1 MCANNYQNLFKT
13 FVANLCGG
21 NFVSTFDKQ
30 RIDGVVT
37 KAEFQEIMYL
47 DENKTKFADLAGWN
61 GEENNTTGY
70 RDLVNSFW
78 NSFDI
83 NQEDGKIKGT
93 GLFNLNGLDNT
104 ESTDLQK
111 DLNIHKRIA
120 DQLVTIQKYPNT
132 YNYLLNQLVKELGNS
147 ELESLTP
154 EKINEALNQV
164 ITNNSSAI
172 KNILLKD
179 VSNISLKDYA
189 NYNIP
194 DFYYV
199 ENDPTLKN
207 LLTNSVSQPGDIA
220 SLDDITNYFNNS
232 TNTKEINEY
241 FNSKAYGSDNNYQ
254 KALMQK
260 NIYDEVYNYIKN
272 SLPSLKNSKINYDKT
287 IKEEIENYIN
297 SYKAENGVN
306 LDDLIAEI
314 KNKFFA
320 TDEDGNSEGQAL
332 YDYLYTLSLC
342 DLKEENNVPDKI
354 KDAEGNE
361 TSTFERHLYNLIGGK
376 DGFGSDAT
384 KIIEWLANNDMSN
397 TAYQNLIQE
406 IAEEI
411 LKNGKNLT
419 ASEIHTLIYE
429 KLRVKSDDGILS
441 QEQINKILGSKIEEP
456 DPKPEVTLNSIIN
469 TPENIVANGYIGS
482 NPDPLG
488 MGVAFNSLN
497 ITLATM
503 VDSAS
508 NDFDKVKLEN
518 AANKIRYLF
527 NAAKQLLEAEVAN
540 NSYTILCQSS
550 DFRGGGDDE
559 NMASFTTRKNQQEMT
574 QEEFWNDKNS
584 ISSNHLITI
593 SFWHNSN
600 QDINSRVYKTQINGA
615 YLKNLFI
622 KFYNEM

>member
-30 RIDGVVT
+30 KIDGIVT
-37 KAEFQEIMYL
+37 KSEFQEIMYL
-47 DENKTKFADLAGWN
+47 DETKKNFANFAGWN

-104 ESTDLQK
+104 ESTDLQT

-147 ELESLTP
+147 ELESLP
-154 EKINEALNQV
+154 EKINETLNQV
-164 ITNNSSAI
+164 IKNNSSAI

-179 VSNISLKDYA
+179 VSNISLKDYV

-194 DFYYV
+194 GFYDV
-199 ENDPTLKN
+199 ENDQTLTE
-207 LLTNSVSQPGDIA
+207 LLANSVSQPGDIA
-220 SLDDITNYFNNS
+220 SLDDITEFFNES
-232 TNTKEINEY
+232 TNPTKINEY
-241 FNSKAYGSDNNYQ
+241 FNNTTYDKNNYYQ

-260 NIYDEVYNYIKN
+260 NIYDEVYNYINN
-272 SLPSLKNSKINYDKT
+272 SLPSLKNSKMNYDKT

-314 KNKFFA
+314 KTKFFA
-320 TDEDGNSEGQAL
+320 TDEDGNSKGYAL

-342 DLKEENNVPDKI
+342 DLKEENNVQDKI

-361 TSTFERHLYNLIGGK
+361 TSTFESHLYNLIGGK

-384 KIIEWLANNDMSN
+384 KIIEWLANNDIGN
-397 TAYQNLIQE
+397 PDYQKLIQE

-419 ASEIHTLIYE
+419 ASEIHILIYN
-429 KLRVKSDDGILS
+429 KLGVKSTDGILS
-441 QEQINKILGSKIEEP
+441 QEQIDEILKVVNEDDVETTP
-456 DPKPEVTLNSIIN
+456 TDKKLSITDLSFENLCSYGKLDAAYNNGTTRQLESTFTKNIN
-469 TPENIVANGYIGS
+469 NLVELGYDR
-482 NPDPLG
+482 N
-488 MGVAFNSLN
+488 
-497 ITLATM
+497 
-503 VDSAS
+503 
-508 NDFDKVKLEN
+508 KLEN
-518 AANKIRYLF
+518 VKTNILTKIRNSMQILIDDLSSANGSNYFGEFPEHRGIVYDENSENASFVVQKNNNKIT
-527 NAAKQLLEAEVAN
+527 K
-540 NSYTILCQSS
+540 
-550 DFRGGGDDE
+550 
-559 NMASFTTRKNQQEMT
+559 
-574 QEEFWNDKNS
+574 EEFYNNEYC
-584 ISSNHLITI
+584 SSGHLITVAYYRN
-593 SFWHNSN
+593 FQDSN
-600 QDINSRVYKTQINGA
+600 YQDFKITINGA
-615 YLKNLFI
+615 QLAKLFVSL
-622 KFYNEM
+622 YNN

>member
-30 RIDGVVT
+30 RIDGIVT

-104 ESTDLQK
+104 ESTDLKK

-147 ELESLTP
+147 ELETLTQ
-154 EKINEALNQV
+154 EKINETLNQV

-194 DFYYV
+194 GFYNV
-199 ENDPTLKN
+199 EEDSTLAE
-207 LLTNSVSQPGDIA
+207 LLANSVSQPGDIA

-232 TNTKEINEY
+232 INTKEIDEY

-260 NIYDEVYNYIKN
+260 NIYDEINNYINN
-272 SLPSLKNSKINYDKT
+272 SLSSLKNSRANYDET
-287 IKEEIENYIN
+287 IKNEVRNYIN
-297 SYKAENGVN
+297 SYNAENGVN

-314 KNKFFA
+314 KTKFFA
-320 TDEDGNSEGQAL
+320 TDEDGNSKGQAL
-332 YDYLYTLSLC
+332 YDYLYTLSLW
-342 DLKEENNVPDKI
+342 DLKEENNVQDKI

-384 KIIEWLANNDMSN
+384 KIIEWLTKNDRNNS
-397 TAYQNLIQE
+397 AYQNLIQE

-419 ASEIHTLIYE
+419 ASEIHILIYN
-429 KLRVKSDDGILS
+429 KLGVKSTDGILS
-441 QEQINKILGSKIEEP
+441 QEQINKILTEEP

-482 NPDPLG
+482 YSDPLG
-488 MGVAFNSLN
+488 MGVALNSLN
-497 ITLATM
+497 KTLTTM

-508 NDFDKVKLEN
+508 NDFDREKLQN
-518 AANKIRYLF
+518 AANKIRFLF
-527 NAAKQLLEAEVAN
+527 EAAKQLLEAEVAN

-550 DFRGGGDDE
+550 DFKGGGDDE

-574 QEEFWNDKNS
+574 QEEFWNDKNC

-600 QDINSRVYKTQINGA
+600 QDISSRVYKTQINGA

>member
-47 DENKTKFADLAGWN
+47 DENKAKFADLAGWN

-154 EKINEALNQV
+154 EKINETLNQV

-179 VSNISLKDYA
+179 VSNISSKNYTK
-189 NYNIP
+189 YNISG
-194 DFYYV
+194 FYDV

-241 FNSKAYGSDNNYQ
+241 FNSKAYSSDNNYQ
-254 KALMQK
+254 KAWMQK
-260 NIYDEVYNYIKN
+260 NIYDEVYNYINN
-272 SLPSLKNSKINYDKT
+272 SLPSLKNSRINYDET
-287 IKEEIENYIN
+287 IKEEIEKYIN

-320 TDEDGNSEGQAL
+320 TDENGNSKGQAL
-332 YDYLYTLSLC
+332 YDYLYTLSLY
-342 DLKEENNVPDKI
+342 DLKEENIGPNKITNPKDKETFEKHLYSSIIREGYTPDK
-354 KDAEGNE
+354 
-361 TSTFERHLYNLIGGK
+361 
-376 DGFGSDAT
+376 AT
-384 KIIEWLANNDMSN
+384 KIIEWLDDNNEK
-397 TAYQNLIQE
+397 YQKLIQE
-406 IAEEI
+406 TAEEI
-411 LKNGKNLT
+411 LKKGKNLT
-419 ASEIHTLIYE
+419 ASEIHALIYE
-429 KLRVKSDDGILS
+429 KLEVKSTDGLLSLS
-441 QEQINKILGSKIEEP
+441 QIQQILKDKNMPVTTPETDQEEAKKMPSDGFSIDNLVPTNEAGGLDWTSPTVSVTEAFETAKKKAKERLNEFLESIYQNLKDKYDTSLLNKARENVKSKYNNIIDNIALTLNGFSGPVAMDNYYYQYCAYGNVEDNKINDYCSKELP
-456 DPKPEVTLNSIIN
+456 VTCIVDDWSQNGDYPLRVLILIDGEQLKN
-469 TPENIVANGYIGS
+469 NIVDEY
-482 NPDPLG
+482 
-488 MGVAFNSLN
+488 NSL
-497 ITLATM
+497 L
-503 VDSAS
+503 
-508 NDFDKVKLEN
+508 
-518 AANKIRYLF
+518 ANK
-527 NAAKQLLEAEVAN
+527 
-540 NSYTILCQSS
+540 
-550 DFRGGGDDE
+550 
-559 NMASFTTRKNQQEMT
+559 
-574 QEEFWNDKNS
+574 
-584 ISSNHLITI
+584 
-593 SFWHNSN
+593 
-600 QDINSRVYKTQINGA
+600 
-615 YLKNLFI
+615 
-622 KFYNEM
+622 